1 MKFLTGKRVKRFI
14 CILMVVVLLFNVIA
28 PTGIVNEAQAGLGG
42 ILLSPISSLLG
53 GIAFAFQ
60 AILNGI
66 LGLGEVLTGGSL
78 PEESH
83 DLFISDIVY
92 NELAITK
99 ANVFDTD
106 TTNANPLFVSNDEEG
121 NGTGLKGIVS
131 TWYQISRMIAL
142 AATLVMLVY
151 VAIQILISSTGQ
163 SKAKYMDLLKDWLL
177 CLLLIF
183 TMHYILSAIL
193 FISDWVSAFFLSVAT
208 TMMNGTDPYKLVMDN
223 TFNFNDFSIIYAIIW
238 LVLLAFTFIIF
249 IAYIKRLILICFIVI
264 ISPLVI
270 LASTIEK
277 LRGKGG
283 GLLSNMLK
291 EFSTN
296 VIIQPL
302 DALLFTIIISAFT
315 MCMEKNMPLPAVV
328 FIIVFFMLRKWI
340 QKFLGQESSM
350 PDDKGSM
357 GMAVAGGAA
366 LTGGAGKLAGSLGK
380 VGKGKKTPPKLPT
393 VRGGTPG
400 GGLVRGA
407 PVPRV
412 SSPVSGASTKPLAP
426 AGTYTSALYGPQ
438 YQQAYSSYLNGGSSA
453 VIGTPK
459 IQPGSSTISGSSTI
473 PSSSTI
479 SGSSRGS
486 KLKGGAKVAGRLGTA
501 IASKGVGLA
510 AGITMASLDVAAGK
524 SGKDVLAGFT
534 SGYEGASSLTGS
546 ALKAGGRVGQNIGS
560 SIKDNGGV
568 KGAISSA
575 GSSIKDF
582 AQDKL
587 DGSEILHGEKAALSY
602 KQEKEDGIELAEFYA
617 DDNNRS
623 YILETAGDS
632 IDDSAKDAYYAL
644 DENARYEKA
653 LNILNDNKF
662 AQDNANKLSN
672 IKGSNYHKQLTF
684 LKRGRKKWGK
694 DNGVD

>member
-1 MKFLTGKRVKRFI
+1 MKFLTEKRVKRFI

-366 LTGGAGKLAGSLGK
+366 LMGGAGKLAGSLGK

-400 GGLVRGA
+400 SGLAGGA
-407 PVPRV
+407 SVPRV

-426 AGTYTSALYGPQ
+426 AGTYTSALYGPMLG
-438 YQQAYSSYLNGGSSA
+438 AASTAFHKATASTGS
-453 VIGTPK
+453 T
-459 IQPGSSTISGSSTI
+459 GSSTISGSSTI

-479 SGSSRGS
+479 SGSSKGS

-623 YILETAGDS
+623 YILEIAGDS
-632 IDDSAKDAYYAL
+632 IDASAKDAYYAL

>member
-1 MKFLTGKRVKRFI
+1 VKFLTGKRVKRFI
-14 CILMVVVLLFNVIA
+14 CILMVVVLLFNFIA

-66 LGLGEVLTGGSL
+66 LGLGEIIAGSN
-78 PEESH
+78 PPTESH

-99 ANVFDTD
+99 ANIFDTN
-106 TTNANPLFVSNDEEG
+106 TTNANPLFVTNVEDE
-121 NGTGLKGIVS
+121 NATGLKGIVS

-183 TMHYILSAIL
+183 TMHYILAAIL

-270 LASTIEK
+270 LASTIDK

-340 QKFLGQESSM
+340 QKFLGQESGM
-350 PDDKGSM
+350 ADDKGSM
-357 GMAVAGGAA
+357 GMAAAGGAA
-366 LTGGAGKLAGSLGK
+366 VMGGANKLAGKLGNM
-380 VGKGKKTPPKLPT
+380 GKGNRTPPKLPT
-393 VRGGTPG
+393 SKGSTPG
-400 GGLVRGA
+400 SGGA
-407 PVPRV
+407 AAAAAKSKVPA
-412 SSPVSGASTKPLAP
+412 PVSGASTKKPVGP
-426 AGTYTSALYGPQ
+426 AGSYTPGLYD
-438 YQQAYSSYLNGGSSA
+438 GSFDA
-453 VIGTPK
+453 AMN
-459 IQPGSSTISGSSTI
+459 STSGSGAGT
-473 PSSSTI
+473 SSV
-479 SGSSRGS
+479 GSSRGTGS
-486 KLKGGAKVAGRLGTA
+486 TGTTIGGGSSDKNNLIKREGLLGRGAKATGKALGKGF
-501 IASKGVGLA
+501 IKGGVGLA
-510 AGITMASLDVAAGK
+510 AGTMMAGLNIAT
-524 SGKDVLAGFT
+524 GKDAISGFT
-534 SGYEGASSLTGS
+534 SGFSTGSSLTGG
-546 ALKAGGRVGQNIGS
+546 ALKAAGNLKSNIS
-560 SIKDNGGV
+560 NNGGI
-568 KGAISSA
+568 KGAAENFVKDKIA
-575 GSSIKDF
+575 GS
-582 AQDKL
+582 
-587 DGSEILHGEKAALSY
+587 ETLHGKDEAKQYRRERDDANSLADFLDDNDNMNYLIDAAAKLMDEDDREEFETMDQKQKEMKARQVIREQNENEFSRMTGTDYKKEQKILQGIINKEKKIY
-602 KQEKEDGIELAEFYA
+602 KQ
-617 DDNNRS
+617 NN
-623 YILETAGDS
+623 
-632 IDDSAKDAYYAL
+632 
-644 DENARYEKA
+644 
-653 LNILNDNKF
+653 
-662 AQDNANKLSN
+662 
-672 IKGSNYHKQLTF
+672 
-684 LKRGRKKWGK
+684 
-694 DNGVD
+694 